1 MRHGSRRRGG
11 GRSNRCFD
19 SKLTSEKSLAL
30 KAVAPLHVVVAPHAV
45 VATSGAWRYAAACT
59 ATRRQGASVLSSY
72 SILAR
77 TAATDT
83 HALSFFFGLKAVREG
98 WLSLVRVC
106 SCFSTMHNETTTS
119 KLLAMPAAS
128 CNTACSLLAQY
139 TKSSKAAAI
148 AVCWGKCCRSYAAAA
163 AARTARLDV
172 AASFASYFLPSPP
185 TRLPPPE
192 RHAAAPHS
200 ASAQCLLAVLR
211 VTTNSVVLYFYS
223 TVVGFYVRLPPPS
236 SSSPLFCF

>member
-1 MRHGSRRRGG
+1 MAVYRLHHRAARHS
-11 GRSNRCFD
+11 
-19 SKLTSEKSLAL
+19 
-30 KAVAPLHVVVAPHAV
+30 
-45 VATSGAWRYAAACT
+45 
-59 ATRRQGASVLSSY
+59 ASVLRSY

-119 KLLAMPAAS
+119 KLLAMPATS

-139 TKSSKAAAI
+139 TKSSKAAGAS
-148 AVCWGKCCRSYAAAA
+148 AVV
-163 AARTARLDV
+163 LM
-172 AASFASYFLPSPP
+172 
-185 TRLPPPE
+185 LPPRRALRGLTLLQALLPTFFLLLLLDC
-192 RHAAAPHS
+192 RHQSAATAHS
-200 ASAQCLLAVLR
+200 ASAPCLLAVLR

-236 SSSPLFCF
+236 SSSTLFCF